1 VIPNNMHDMV
11 NVVQYGN
18 KTNQVVSVEDVTTV
32 ALADREQRKGLGNYS
47 PFYYGTLACTT

>member
-1 VIPNNMHDMV
+1 MHDMV